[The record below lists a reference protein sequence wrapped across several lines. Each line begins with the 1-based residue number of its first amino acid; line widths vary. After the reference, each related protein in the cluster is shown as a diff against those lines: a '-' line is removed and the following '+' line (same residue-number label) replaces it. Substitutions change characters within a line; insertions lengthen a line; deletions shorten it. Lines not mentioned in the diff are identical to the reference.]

1 MTNQAETPTAN
12 QSPPI
17 SQKNKGGRPSK
28 AAIAARE
35 GGTAWAKEMIDLYEA
50 GASDVEVASA
60 LRLTEKEFDKR
71 YKDDDLFQRLVQIGR
86 LHAKAFWY
94 KQSRLGLRDRSFN
107 GALYIKIMQNRYGW
121 SDKSET
127 TERKPADQMS
137 EDELKTEIDGLMKK
151 MAKKYKGDVGV
162 PAFTELYDKSNV
174 N

>member
-1 MTNQAETPTAN
+1 M
-12 QSPPI
+12 
-17 SQKNKGGRPSK
+17 
-28 AAIAARE
+28 IAARE
-35 GGTAWAKEMIDLYEA
+35 GGTAWAKELIELYEG

-94 KQSRLGLRDRSFN
+94 KQARLGLRDRSFN
-107 GALYIKIMQNRYGW
+107 TVLYIKVMQNRYGW
-121 SDKSET
+121 SDKTEN

-137 EDELKTEIDGLMKK
+137 EDELKGEIDTLSSKLMKK
-151 MAKKYKGDVGV
+151 YGGEVGV
-162 PAFTELYDKSNV
+162 PAFKELYEKRNV